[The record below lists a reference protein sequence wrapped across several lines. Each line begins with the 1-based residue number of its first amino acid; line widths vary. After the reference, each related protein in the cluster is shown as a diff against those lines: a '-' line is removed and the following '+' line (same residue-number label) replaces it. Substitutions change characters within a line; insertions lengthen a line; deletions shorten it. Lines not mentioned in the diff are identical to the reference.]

1 MTAVRLVQPNSAC
14 NAGTRAPKLKLS
26 ELNAIPLITM
36 PEATSPRGRAELM
49 HALASVGITPEVHVE
64 ASDPAL
70 LLALV
75 EARVGFAV
83 LRIFTGSLFPP
94 SALHWAANGTGVIVG
109 FFVNRRLRTQAEAA
123 AEPPT
128 P

>member
-83 LRIFTGSLFPP
+83 LQRGLQSLAPAGTRWLALPARFPM
-94 SALHWAANGTGVIVG
+94 
-109 FFVNRRLRTQAEAA
+109 RRQVHVLQLAA
-123 AEPPT
+123 A
-128 P
+128 